1 VPVSHTPIIP
11 VTPAPSAAPIISGL
25 QYQSPTES
33 RGYRPSGTSDWL
45 LVVTL
50 GGEGYV
56 RAAGTV
62 TVLGPGDMLLIRPN
76 TAQEYGHLRDD
87 GSWVN
92 VWSHFRP
99 RPDWM
104 DWLRWPELAPGIMR
118 LAAGDALGAIE
129 PELRRMVE
137 IANGALRLRLSAAM
151 NSLERV
157 LILADAINPLQ
168 VVARRDTRILRAVD
182 LIGEQL
188 AEPIEIGALARTV
201 GLSRSR
207 FTVLFTAELGLPP
220 QDYIEAERLAR
231 AAQMLRSSSWR
242 VSQIALQCGFADPYY
257 FATRFRRRYGTSP
270 SDFRRQARAAP
281 S

>member
-1 VPVSHTPIIP
+1 MPVSHTPIIP

>member
-118 LAAGDALGAIE
+118 LAAGEALGAIE

>member
-1 VPVSHTPIIP
+1 MPVSHTPIIP

-188 AEPIEIGALARTV
+188 AEPIQIGALARTV

>member
-1 VPVSHTPIIP
+1 MPVSHTPIIP

-270 SDFRRQARAAP
+270 SDFRREARAAP
-281 S
+281 I

>member
-1 VPVSHTPIIP
+1 MPVSHTPIIP

-25 QYQSPTES
+25 QHQSPTES

-270 SDFRRQARAAP
+270 SDFRRQARTAP
-281 S
+281 I

>member
-1 VPVSHTPIIP
+1 MPVSHTPIIP

-25 QYQSPTES
+25 QHQSPTES

-99 RPDWM
+99 RPDWI

-281 S
+281 G